1 MTRLSQAEWYQECLK
16 LAAAGPGV
24 TEDEADQLVRQG
36 SLGLLRAFHLAMIAF
51 QKETAMMMYAIVR
64 HLIGSDRIHDE
75 DEYLFLSF
83 YRELRG
89 TAWFAYDRQRRMAQ
103 IITNILYQHQI
114 DLTANQCEMLVDV
127 PADLLDTWETYTRF
141 QAVQYFQEHGS
152 SWVISTYHLDLVG
165 MDLFMIIYPNG
176 AQAYLYTASMRFDVL
191 TNAFVRT
198 IDCLTSLNRMQV
210 QQVQVIMDA
219 YPDQVFLAY
228 LPRAL
233 ETYYGDQS
241 GTPSSKTVR
250 SG

>member
-1 MTRLSQAEWYQECLK
+1 MTQFSQTEWYQACLK
-16 LAAAGPGV
+16 LAAAGPDV

-36 SLGLLRAFHLAMIAF
+36 SLGPLRAFDLAMLAF
-51 QKETAMMMYAIVR
+51 RKESAAMVYAIVE
-64 HLIGSDRIHDE
+64 HLIGPDRIHDE

-89 TAWFAYDRQRRMAQ
+89 STWRANDRQRRMAQ
-103 IITNILYQHQI
+103 IIINILYQYQI
-114 DLTANQCEMLVDV
+114 DLTANQCEMLISVH
-127 PADLLDTWETYTRF
+127 ADLLDTWETYTRF
-141 QAVQYFQEHGS
+141 QAVQYFHENGS
-152 SWVISTYHLDLVG
+152 SWVISTYRLDMVG
-165 MDLFMIIYPNG
+165 MDLFTIIYPNG
-176 AQAYLYTASMRFDVL
+176 AHAYLYTASMRFDVL
-191 TNAFVRT
+191 TSAFVPT
-198 IDCLTSLNRMQV
+198 ADYLTSLHRMQV

-233 ETYYGDQS
+233 ETYCGDQS